1 LYLCII
7 DGQRLDEVEC
17 VTNVLPDLNQI
28 DEIILEENKTEAEDI
43 NENGNYKINS
53 KFLFVK
59 F

>member
-1 LYLCII
+1 LHLCIL

-28 DEIILEENKTEAEDI
+28 DEIILEENKTEAEEI